1 MKRIYTAF
9 LLATLLAL
17 SPWSRVT
24 AQSTL
29 DLAKKEGKVVWY
41 SSASLP
47 LSTQVCNLFNSKGLG
62 VECILH
68 RDGSAPIYNRYVQE
82 ARAGIYTAD
91 VLHTSSIGHF
101 VTLSANGELIK
112 YQPQGTAQMDKNF
125 LDKDH
130 FWSVARASVY
140 IPVYNT
146 TKVKENEVP
155 KSWLDFADPKWR
167 GKLVHAHPN
176 YSGFVSG
183 GLSALVK
190 KFGWEIMDKL
200 AAAKPRVVQSAI
212 DTTTFVVR
220 GEAHM
225 SMGGTGYEPFVQMKK
240 GEPIKYI
247 YPQEGVPFIVSPSG
261 ILAKAPHPNAAK
273 VFSDFLFSREA
284 QQLLAN
290 TGVYVANP
298 NVEYPKEMVPLKNVR
313 LLPLSAE
320 EAVKMRK
327 PVADAFRQ
335 KFGV

>member
-1 MKRIYTAF
+1 MKKIFGTF
-9 LLATLLAL
+9 LFSALLAL
-17 SPWSRVT
+17 LPWSWAL

-29 DLAKKEGKVVWY
+29 DLAKKEGKVDWY

-47 LSTQVCNLFNSKGLG
+47 LSTKVCDLFNSKKLG
-62 VECILH
+62 IECNLH
-68 RDGSAPIYNRYVQE
+68 RDGSGQLYSRYVQE

-91 VLHTSSIGHF
+91 VFHTSSIGHF
-101 VTLSANGELIK
+101 ITLAANGELAK
-112 YQPQGTAQMDKNF
+112 YQPQGTGQVDKNF
-125 LDKDH
+125 LDKDG
-130 FWSVARASVY
+130 FWSVVRASVY

-155 KSWLDFADPKWR
+155 KSWLDFSDPKWS

-176 YSGFVSG
+176 YSGFVSE

-190 KFGWEIMDKL
+190 KFGWEIMDKF
-200 AAAKPRVVQSAI
+200 AAAKPRIVQSAI

-225 SMGGTGYEPFVQMKK
+225 SMGGTGYEPFVQMQK
-240 GEPIKYI
+240 GEPIKFI
-247 YPQEGVPFIVSPSG
+247 YLQEGVPFIISPTA

-284 QQLLAN
+284 QQLMAN
-290 TGVYVANP
+290 TGLYVANP

-313 LLPLSAE
+313 LLPLSPE
-320 EAVKMRK
+320 DAVKMRK
-327 PVADAFRQ
+327 PVAENFRQ